1 MAALADRLFA
11 PHGARAYLRW
21 LTPGARAT
29 TVTSTRPSTPPM
41 ANPAEMPG
49 NGIVLARSG
58 LSASF
63 NGNLLESVESA
74 GLTPPN
80 RCRRGVCATCTTNL
94 VSGTV
99 RDTRTGDL
107 IEGPAPVRLCVT
119 EPCGPVVVDL

>member
-1 MAALADRLFA
+1 MAVLADQLFA

-21 LTPGARAT
+21 LTPGAHTAALRST
-29 TVTSTRPSTPPM
+29 TADSRPVVKQP
-41 ANPAEMPG
+41 EEIG
-49 NGIVLARSG
+49 DGIALARSG
-58 LSASF
+58 VSAAVGGS
-63 NGNLLESVESA
+63 LLESVESA

>member
-1 MAALADRLFA
+1 MTVLVDRLFS

-21 LTPGARAT
+21 LTSGAHAAVASARP
-29 TVTSTRPSTPPM
+29 VTQPM
-41 ANPAEMPG
+41 ENRAEMPDE
-49 NGIVLARSG
+49 GIEMARSG
-58 LSASF
+58 VSAPVVGS
-63 NGNLLESVESA
+63 LLESVESA

-94 VSGTV
+94 VRGTV
-99 RDTRTGDL
+99 RDLRTGHL